1 MKKKS
6 KQKFKPLSEAT
17 TGELREAMKLA
28 SLWLTDVLEDCTEFG
43 AFSEANLGEPAVEYF
58 PKRAYLTLKDPKS
71 KWHWKEG
78 TKLSTLMIN
87 VIKSD
92 MAHVM
97 RDYVADGSP
106 IVNANSELERV
117 GADEDGWDDSNDVL
131 EIDPEGF
138 RIQGSWTGQ
147 AAEPSASFMSDYEQ
161 QQEKLAELER
171 YESRRD
177 AGYHIARQ
185 AAKGNS
191 QFEKYVEAVFNL
203 PDQRSICKRMKMTK
217 AEVEALEAELIV
229 KIKLVM
235 AK

>member
-1 MKKKS
+1 MKKI
-6 KQKFKPLSEAT
+6 KQKQKLKSRSEAT
-17 TGELREAMKLA
+17 PGELREAFKIA
-28 SLWLTDVLEDCTEFG
+28 SFWLTDVLEDCTEFG
-43 AFSEANLGEPAVEYF
+43 AFSEQNLGEPAIEYF
-58 PKRAYLTLKDPKS
+58 PKRAFVTLKDPKC
-71 KWHWKEG
+71 KWKWKEG

-97 RDYVADGSP
+97 RDYMLDGEP
-106 IVNANSELERV
+106 LVKANCEFERD
-117 GADEDGWDDSNDVL
+117 GADEDGWDDANESV
-131 EIDPEGF
+131 EVDPEVRMGN
-138 RIQGSWTGQ
+138 
-147 AAEPSASFMSDYEQ
+147 YEMQ
-161 QQEKLAELER
+161 TEMEKLAELER

-185 AAKGNS
+185 AAKGDP
-191 QFEKYVEAVFNL
+191 QFEKYVEAVFTL

>member
-1 MKKKS
+1 MKKL
-6 KQKFKPLSEAT
+6 KQKFKSLSEAT
-17 TGELREAMKLA
+17 PGELREAFKIA
-28 SLWLTDVLEDCTEFG
+28 SFWLTDVLEDCTEFG
-43 AFSEANLGEPAVEYF
+43 AFSEQNLGEKAIEYF
-58 PKRAYLTLKDPKS
+58 PKRAYVTLTDPKC
-71 KWHWKEG
+71 KWKWKPG

-97 RDYVADGSP
+97 RDYMLDGEP
-106 IVNANSELERV
+106 LVKANSEFERE

-131 EIDPEGF
+131 DYDPESF
-138 RIQGSWTGQ
+138 KFQGS
-147 AAEPSASFMSDYEQ
+147 SAKFQGSDYKSDMEL

-177 AGYHIARQ
+177 AGYRIARQ
-185 AAKGNS
+185 AAKGDA

-217 AEVEALEAELIV
+217 AEVEALEAELV
-229 KIKLVM
+229 VRIKVILHQ
-235 AK
+235 